1 MKIFNNIQIKN
12 KLFSLNFK
20 KGFSNLKNG
29 IFKFNNKSKKSNNMK
44 FKSNNINFKPNNMKF
59 KLNKTSIS
67 FKVLLTVLPI
77 VILTL
82 LLLTFFTYR
91 LGENAIYSNSKDL
104 LNQISSVAAQ
114 DISDVMS
121 EKIKSIESL
130 AHNPIIVDSETPLQ
144 NKLNILLE
152 EKKFQQ
158 YSDIGIATPDGN
170 LTLVNGTKVNIKSY
184 DYFNTAFSGHSYVSE
199 PFQSNFSKDSLIAI
213 SAPIKDMN
221 KTVGVLV
228 AFRYGDDISSLS
240 KKISFLDTGKAY
252 VVNSGSKIIGHSN
265 DDYVKKGTNIG
276 ELLTNTDKSAPYDL
290 ISLIS
295 QGKSGSSD
303 VIYDNKI
310 QTLSYSLVPS
320 TGWCVIVTVEKEDL
334 LKTLGSLKSTNIIT
348 GIGSLLLISLVLIF
362 AISQISKKILYVVS
376 VMKEFAAGE
385 FTSQIDSKHLKDS
398 TEIGIMSNSLVNIQS
413 SLNNSINGIKSNSS
427 NLNDQSTGLSSISEE
442 LSSLIQTI
450 VQAISDISEGTSDQT
465 NNLVSSTNNLNEF
478 GNKISVLTNK
488 VNDVTLASSDIGAQ
502 AKNSNNELQTLITSI
517 ELLNTNFDTFNNS
530 LTLMATDIRE
540 VNEMTNLINDISEQ
554 TNLLALNAAI
564 EAARAGEAG
573 RGFAVVADEIRKLAE
588 MSKNS
593 ALKIY
598 SIVSKVIKSTDDI
611 TVNTNNITQDV
622 KNQTIVVNN
631 TITVFKTISDSVE
644 DMIPKM
650 YSIAKDFVALDSEK
664 DSLVNNITNIS
675 AVSEQISATA
685 QEIYASS
692 EELSSASSEVANSAQ
707 KVSTLS
713 NELNESFD
721 KFKF

>member
-1 MKIFNNIQIKN
+1 MKIFNKLQDKSKNTSFFFKFKN
-12 KLFSLNFK
+12 K
-20 KGFSNLKNG
+20 FSNLNLLL
-29 IFKFNNKSKKSNNMK
+29 FKFNKKSSTNNMK
-44 FKSNNINFKPNNMKF
+44 LKPKPNNI
-59 KLNKTSIS
+59 KLKLKKTSIS
-67 FKVLLTVLPI
+67 LKVLLTVLPV

-91 LGENAIYSNSKDL
+91 LVENALYSNSKDL

-130 AHNPIIVDSETPLQ
+130 AHNPMIVNTQIPMQD
-144 NKLNILLE
+144 KLNILLE

-158 YSDIGIATPDGN
+158 YSDIGIVTPDGN
-170 LTLVNGTKVNIKSY
+170 LTLLNGSKVNIKSY
-184 DYFNTAFSGHSYVSE
+184 DYFTVALSGRSYVSE

-228 AFRYGDDISSLS
+228 GFKLGDDISNLS

-252 VVNSGSKIIGHSN
+252 VVNSSSKIIGHSN
-265 DDYVKKGTNIG
+265 DEYVKKAKNLS
-276 ELLTNTDKSAPYDL
+276 ELLANTDKSAPYDL

-295 QGKSGSSD
+295 QGKSGSSE

-320 TGWCVIVTVEKEDL
+320 TGWSVIVTVEKDDL
-334 LKTLGSLKSTNIIT
+334 LKTLSGLKSTNIIT
-348 GIGSLLLISLVLIF
+348 SIGSLLLISLVLIWS
-362 AISQISKKILYVVS
+362 ISKISKKILYVVS
-376 VMKEFAAGE
+376 VMKEFSEGD
-385 FTSQIDSKHLKDS
+385 FTTQIDSKHLSDS
-398 TEIGIMSNSLVNIQS
+398 SEIGIMSNSLVNIQS
-413 SLNNSINGIKSNSS
+413 SFNNSINEIKANSS

-465 NNLVSSTNNLNEF
+465 NNLVSSTDNLNEF
-478 GNKISVLTNK
+478 GNKISILTNK
-488 VNDVTLASSDIGAQ
+488 VNDVTMASSDIGTR
-502 AKNSNNELQTLITSI
+502 AKNSNDELQTLITSI
-517 ELLNTNFDTFNNS
+517 ELLNTNFDSFNNS

-540 VNEMTNLINDISEQ
+540 VNQMTNLINDISEQ

-564 EAARAGEAG
+564 EAARAGDAG
-573 RGFAVVADEIRKLAE
+573 RGFSVVADEIRKLAE
-588 MSKNS
+588 MSKTS
-593 ALKIY
+593 AQKIY
-598 SIVSKVIKSTDDI
+598 SIVSKVLKSTDAI
-611 TVNTNNITQDV
+611 TISTDNITHDV
-622 KNQTIVVNN
+622 KNQTVVVNN
-631 TITVFKTISDSVE
+631 TIAAFKEISDSVE
-644 DMIPKM
+644 EMIPKM

-664 DSLVNNITNIS
+664 DSLVTNITNIS
-675 AVSEQISATA
+675 AVAQEISATTE
-685 QEIYASS
+685 EIYASS
-692 EELSSASSEVANSAQ
+692 EELSSASSEVSNSAQ

-721 KFKF
+721 QFKF